1 MEKHG
6 KSRFYN
12 KYPYSI
18 VSLTPYKDGKID
30 GIEKVYYADG
40 SLKYEIECRN
50 RHLCGSLKKHYGDGK
65 TTADSTVGIHYI
77 YENNNKIKTRCII
90 IYKRIFIIFI

>member
-18 VSLTPYKDGKID
+18 ASLTPYK
-30 GIEKVYYADG
+30 
-40 SLKYEIECRN
+40 
-50 RHLCGSLKKHYGDGK
+50 DGK
-65 TTADSTVGIHYI
+65 TTADSTVGIYYI
-77 YENNNKIKTRCII
+77 YENNNKIKTRCRI
-90 IYKRIFIIFI
+90 IYKRIFIIFIWGDYKLW